1 MNLSEFIK
9 TVSISPAAKRELE
22 ALINNFAFALTFF
35 AKYEEIWNKLKF
47 RDTTSVV
54 DSLKRTGWLLFVT
67 AKGKPSPVKR
77 LQCSF

>member
-47 RDTTSVV
+47 REASSVV
-54 DSLKRTGWLLFVT
+54 ECLKRTGWLLFVT
-67 AKGKPSPVKR
+67 AKGKPPLV
-77 LQCSF
+77 